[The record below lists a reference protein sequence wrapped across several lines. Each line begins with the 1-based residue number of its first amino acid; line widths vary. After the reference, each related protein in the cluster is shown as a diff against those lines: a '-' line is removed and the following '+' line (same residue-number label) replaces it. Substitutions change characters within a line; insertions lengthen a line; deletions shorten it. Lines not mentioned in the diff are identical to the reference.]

1 MAGSLVQRI
10 SLDGGEVVRD
20 TLMQLGTAGMEA
32 FQKIRAAS
40 MAATEAGKNVAEAT
54 KNAAEELR
62 GFSEVGKGAEASL
75 KGLEEQGKSLLKT
88 FGLLGASL
96 SATFAGLSTLALDTA
111 SKIKDVY
118 RTSDT
123 LGVTIEQF
131 QGLGLAF
138 RKAGVEQE
146 GLLGIMGR
154 FNSALEKAKDSD
166 KEQSGVLGQLGVSLK
181 DIAEKTD
188 NTAERLEL
196 FAKALKNSGAT
207 AAQIM
212 AALRETFGRTGAELK
227 PVMDALAK
235 EGLGGLEAE
244 AKRLGIVWDH
254 QERQLSDNLKRA
266 WRELGDSVTNVKDR
280 LGLMVMPSLTVYL
293 EKLNETLSAGKNSFL
308 AFAKAV
314 GKSALPVVQQ
324 ITAIISTGVTTAFK
338 VATAAIAPF
347 VSAFNAVFG
356 AQWDAKAVLIVLAIT
371 KVTGGFN
378 LLLSTLGMLPAIIE
392 TIAGAF
398 MTLWANPMILAVGA
412 LVVAFYALYQNWDTI
427 KKFFKSS
434 FAPIAKFFSD
444 AWKGALTLVSEAFDG
459 WKWAVGSIFDWV
471 ADKVKSVLDLVKS
484 LASAIGLTS
493 SAASG
498 SSGSSGSSDNPSGL
512 ASGGHVFGPGTSTSD
527 SILARLSNGEF
538 VQRAAA
544 VRHYG
549 SSFMERVNSL
559 QFPVQAALRFAT
571 GGFVGPAT
579 THAALPEFVTS
590 NALRP
595 FNLQI
600 GADHFNGLLAPQTVA
615 EKLVQF
621 ASNKSTRS
629 MGSKPSWY

>member
-40 MAATEAGKNVAEAT
+40 MAATEAGKNAAEAT
-54 KNAAEELR
+54 KNAAEQLT

-96 SATFAGLSTLALDTA
+96 SATFAGLSKLALDTA

-293 EKLNETLSAGKNSFL
+293 DKLNETLSAGKDSFL

-314 GKSALPVVQQ
+314 GESALPVVQQ

-398 MTLWANPMILAVGA
+398 MTLWANPMIIAVGA

-427 KKFFKSS
+427 KKYFDSS
-434 FAPIAKFFSD
+434 FAPIAKFFGD
-444 AWKGALTLVSEAFDG
+444 AWKGALIVVSEAFDG

-498 SSGSSGSSDNPSGL
+498 SSGSSDNPSGL
-512 ASGGHVFGPGTSTSD
+512 AGGGHVFGPGTSTSD

-571 GGFVGPAT
+571 GGFVGPAPV
-579 THAALPEFVTS
+579 HAALPESVAS